1 MTDPQPAAPDRI
13 PPLTGPAKDF
23 SAFIELEHERRMSSD
38 PEFDPELFREAVELV
53 LAKLRV
59 SGPG

>member
-1 MTDPQPAAPDRI
+1 MTDPQSPDTDRSTK
-13 PPLTGPAKDF
+13 LTGPAKDF
-23 SAFIELEHERRMSSD
+23 TAFVELEHERRLSSD

-59 SGPG
+59 PDPG

>member
-1 MTDPQPAAPDRI
+1 MTDHQPAEPERI

-23 SAFIELEHERRMSSD
+23 SGYVELEHERRLSSD

-59 SGPG
+59 